1 MNDKLLPITYAEMKE
16 NGFSQPDFVVV
27 GGDAYVDHPS
37 FGTAVIARVI
47 ASLGYIVCVLPQPDF
62 KNCEDF
68 KRFGKPKFGF
78 LIGSGNVDSM
88 VTHYTVAK
96 KKRETD
102 DYSAGGKQGKR
113 PDRAVTV
120 YSLLAKEAY
129 PDVPVIIGGIEA
141 SLRRF
146 CHYDYWAD
154 IVMPSILVDSKADL
168 LSFGMS
174 EGQTTEIVKRLAD
187 GESVETITDVA
198 GTCYL
203 TSQNNLPQGYV
214 ECAGFKKVSEDKTSY
229 AKSAQLQMENQDH
242 INARPVVQKQGD
254 NLYLVQNKPAKPLY
268 RKELDKLFALPFTR
282 KYHTSYDELGGLNSI
297 KEVEFSIIHNR
308 GCFGGCN
315 FCAITMH
322 QGRFVTSR
330 SHESVVA
337 EAEQIAKS
345 ENFKGY
351 IHDIGGPTANFRI
364 PSCKKQ
370 VTQGLCPD
378 KRCLAPIPCPHLDVD
393 HSDYLELLR
402 KVRAVEGVKK
412 VFVRSGLRYDYI
424 MQDKNDDFFKE
435 LVQHHVS
442 GQLKV
447 APEHFS
453 PRTLEY
459 MGKPSIGMYD
469 KFQNKFYQI
478 TKKLG
483 KEQYLVPYLMSSHP
497 GSTVRDAV
505 LLAEYLAKNK
515 IRPEQVQDFYPTP
528 GTISTAMYYTGL
540 DPRTLKAVYVAKDSK
555 EKAMQRALL
564 QYYNP
569 KNTQTV
575 IQALEMVHREDL
587 MSLLV
592 PFQKTKSEVATDK
605 QATSHKPVVQK
616 NWQEAQKQNKKTA
629 TIKNPPVED
638 RSSYKKKSELNPKSA
653 YGKKTSS
660 DRKFKDGKNPPYTKS
675 TSSIKKSAPD
685 RKKGR

>member
-1 MNDKLLPITYAEMKE
+1 MNNKLLPITYEEMLE
-16 NGFSQPDFVVV
+16 HGFTQPDFVVV

-37 FGTAVIARVI
+37 FGTAVISRVI
-47 ASLGYIVCVLPQPDF
+47 ASLGYNVCVLPQPNF

-68 KRFGKPKFGF
+68 KRFGEPKYGF

-96 KKRETD
+96 KKRDTD
-102 DYSAGGKQGKR
+102 DYSQGGKQGKR

-129 PDVPVIIGGIEA
+129 PDKPVIIGGIEA

-146 CHYDYWAD
+146 AHYDYWAD
-154 IVMPSILVDSKADL
+154 IVMPSILIDSKADL

-174 EGQTTEIVKRLAD
+174 ERQTAEIVTRLAK
-187 GESVETITDVA
+187 GEDIKGMTDIK

-203 TSQNNLPQGYV
+203 TTQNNLPQGYV
-214 ECAGFKKVSEDKTSY
+214 ECAGLKKVVEDKVSY
-229 AKSAQLQMENQDH
+229 ARAARLQMENQDH
-242 INARPVVQKQGD
+242 INSKPVVQKQAD
-254 NLYLVQNKPAKPLY
+254 NIYLVQNKPAKPLY
-268 RKELDKLFALPFTR
+268 RKELDELFALPFTR
-282 KYHTSYDELGGLNSI
+282 KYHPSYDAEGGLNSI

-330 SHESVVA
+330 SHESVVK
-337 EAEQIAKS
+337 EAQQIAAS
-345 ENFKGY
+345 DNFKGY
-351 IHDIGGPTANFRI
+351 IHDVGGPTANFRI

-370 VTQGLCPD
+370 VTEGLCPD
-378 KRCLAPIPCPHLDVD
+378 KKCLAPHPCPHLQVD

-402 KVRAVEGVKK
+402 KVRAVDGVKK

-424 MQDKNDDFFKE
+424 NNDKKDDFFKE

-453 PRTLEY
+453 PKTLEY
-459 MGKPSIGMYD
+459 MGKPSITMYD
-469 KFQNKFYQI
+469 KFQNKFYEI
-478 TKKLG
+478 TKKIG

-497 GSTVRDAV
+497 GSTIKDAV

-540 DPRTLKAVYVAKDSK
+540 DPNTLKPVYVAKESK
-555 EKAMQRALL
+555 EKSMQRALL

-575 IQALEMVHREDL
+575 IEALRQVHREDL

-592 PFQKTKSEVATDK
+592 PFQKTKSEIENPK
-605 QATSHKPVVQK
+605 EQSKRKPVVQK
-616 NWQEAQKQNKKTA
+616 NWQKKQSISEKASQAQKQKESLKKEPKQGAKPSTRYGA
-629 TIKNPPVED
+629 
-638 RSSYKKKSELNPKSA
+638 KSGSIRGKSP
-653 YGKKTSS
+653 GKGVS
-660 DRKFKDGKNPPYTKS
+660 G
-675 TSSIKKSAPD
+675 
-685 RKKGR
+685 RKKGK

>member
-1 MNDKLLPITYAEMKE
+1 MNKNLLPITHEEMTQQ
-16 NGFSQPDFVVV
+16 GFTQPDFVVV

-37 FGTAVIARVI
+37 FGTAVISRIVDA
-47 ASLGYIVCVLPQPDF
+47 LGFNVCVLPQPKF
-62 KNCEDF
+62 NNCEDF
-68 KRFGKPKFGF
+68 KRFGKPKYGF

-129 PDVPVIIGGIEA
+129 PDTPVVIGGIEA

-146 CHYDYWAD
+146 AHYDYWAD
-154 IVMPSILVDSKADL
+154 EVMPSILVDSHGDL

-174 EGQTTEIVKRLAD
+174 ERQTAEIVTRLAK
-187 GESVETITDVA
+187 GENIAEMTDIA

-203 TSQNNLPQGYV
+203 ANKNQLPQGYV
-214 ECAGFKKVSEDKTSY
+214 ECAGYKKVCEDKTSY
-229 AKSAQLQMENQDH
+229 ARAAQLQMENQDH
-242 INARPVVQKQGD
+242 INAKVVVQKQAED
-254 NLYLVQNKPAKPLY
+254 VYLVQNKPAKPLY
-268 RKELDKLFALPFTR
+268 RPELDKLFDLPFTR
-282 KYHTSYDELGGLNSI
+282 KYHPSYDAEGGLNSI

-330 SHESVVA
+330 SHESVLR
-337 EAEQIAKS
+337 EANKIAQS

-351 IHDIGGPTANFRI
+351 IHDVGGPTADFRI

-370 VTQGLCPD
+370 VTEGLCPN
-378 KRCLAPIPCPHLDVD
+378 KRCLAPTPCPHLEVD

-402 KVRAVEGVKK
+402 KLRKVEGVKK

-424 MQDKNDDFFKE
+424 MLDKNEDFFKE
-435 LVQHHVS
+435 LVQYHVS

-453 PRTLEY
+453 PKTLEY

-478 TKKLG
+478 TKKVG
-483 KEQYLVPYLMSSHP
+483 KEQYIVPYLMSSHP
-497 GSTVRDAV
+497 GSTVKDAV

-540 DPRTLKAVYVAKDSK
+540 DPNTLKSVYVAKDPK

-569 KNTQTV
+569 
-575 IQALEMVHREDL
+575 
-587 MSLLV
+587 
-592 PFQKTKSEVATDK
+592 
-605 QATSHKPVVQK
+605 
-616 NWQEAQKQNKKTA
+616 
-629 TIKNPPVED
+629 
-638 RSSYKKKSELNPKSA
+638 
-653 YGKKTSS
+653 
-660 DRKFKDGKNPPYTKS
+660 
-675 TSSIKKSAPD
+675 
-685 RKKGR
+685 